1 MDEIEKLIAEIKE
14 ALEVIEADS
23 SDLEFIN
30 SEIKKLVKN
39 TPVEMKEV
47 KDG

>member
-1 MDEIEKLIAEIKE
+1 MDEIEKLIEEIKE
-14 ALEVIEADS
+14 ASEVIEADS

-30 SEIKKLVKN
+30 SEIEKLVKN
-39 TPVEMKEV
+39 TPVETKEV